1 MSHAAH
7 ADAPHDDT
15 HGHDDHGHGDHH
27 VVSYPVLFGVFAALM
42 VLTVIT
48 VAVINLDFGKQ
59 GNVIL
64 AMGIAVV
71 KGFLVAAFFMHLWWD
86 KPFNTLILGFS
97 MFFVALFIGWA
108 ILDTGETQDVILD
121 QDWRDRQ
128 VENKDFP
135 DREPRLIVP

>member
-1 MSHAAH
+1 MSHAAP
-7 ADAPHDDT
+7 ADAHHDD
-15 HGHDDHGHGDHH
+15 HDSHGHGDHH

-48 VAVINLDFGKQ
+48 VAVINLDLGKQ
-59 GNVIL
+59 GNVLL

-71 KGFLVAAFFMHLWWD
+71 KAFLVAAFFMHLWWD

-97 MFFVALFIGWA
+97 MFFVALFIAWA
-108 ILDTGETQDVILD
+108 IMDSDEYDETILQ